1 MVSIIE
7 GQYLFEGTFQP
18 GTIIFVNVGTHKFL
32 IYSHSVYWDWQSY
45 QSLSQYQYHISWI
58 SYIKYYLIF
67 LGILSVFL
75 TYCKKGLAVGE
86 NFQKRNVWKG
96 NDFVSTSARSS

>member
-45 QSLSQYQYHISWI
+45 QSLSQYQYHIS
-58 SYIKYYLIF
+58 
-67 LGILSVFL
+67 
-75 TYCKKGLAVGE
+75 
-86 NFQKRNVWKG
+86 
-96 NDFVSTSARSS
+96 